1 MGVSSKGRSMQDVRN
16 AVNINMRLGVAKK
29 GRNAVDNTSIY
40 MTWFSWGHDNR
51 DMTEEELVAA
61 FAIEFADVLI
71 SNMVKYNRPAP
82 WRKLKNGRYTLKD

>member
-16 AVNINMRLGVAKK
+16 AVNENMRLGVAKK

-40 MTWFSWGHDNR
+40 MTWFTWGHDNR

-61 FAIEFADVLI
+61 FAIEFGKVLHL
-71 SNMVKYNRPAP
+71 NMLEHSRPAP

>member
-40 MTWFSWGHDNR
+40 MTWFTWGHDNR

-61 FAIEFADVLI
+61 FAIEFETVLALNI
-71 SNMVKYNRPAP
+71 AIHGRPAP
-82 WRKLKNGRYTLKD
+82 WRKLKNGRYALKE